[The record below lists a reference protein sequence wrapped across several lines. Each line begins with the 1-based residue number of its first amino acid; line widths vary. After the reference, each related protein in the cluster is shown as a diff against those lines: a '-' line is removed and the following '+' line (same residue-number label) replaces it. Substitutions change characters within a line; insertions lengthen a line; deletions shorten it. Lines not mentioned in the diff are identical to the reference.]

1 MRLSA
6 LLRGLPASHAP
17 EQSKA
22 KKVLCGGSLQSRA
35 KDRKSFSQP
44 SGRAGRLSAT
54 TPNKGA
60 RTCTA
65 GKICRKKETAAE
77 VLQCRKTKMPSI
89 ARPSNFGMRC
99 GRLARSLCKTELRSL
114 LDKQS
119 QNPFSFPAEAPGK
132 IAPTSWICWLE
143 RVSRAEACMTGAG
156 NIQRIVAFVALELM

>member
-22 KKVLCGGSLQSRA
+22 KKVLCGGSLPSRA

-60 RTCTA
+60 GTCTA
-65 GKICRKKETAAE
+65 GKIRLNLQKERDGGRSAAMQKNKDAVHCKAFDLWHE
-77 VLQCRKTKMPSI
+77 M
-89 ARPSNFGMRC
+89 
-99 GRLARSLCKTELRSL
+99 RSLGSVFVQDGTALFARQTVPEPFL
-114 LDKQS
+114 LSRTSSWKDCSDKLDLL
-119 QNPFSFPAEAPGK
+119 A
-132 IAPTSWICWLE
+132 
-143 RVSRAEACMTGAG
+143 
-156 NIQRIVAFVALELM
+156 

>member
-1 MRLSA
+1 MPR
-6 LLRGLPASHAP
+6 
-17 EQSKA
+17 SKA
-22 KKVLCGGSLQSRA
+22 KQRKSYAGVRCQAVRKTESRSVSPVEGQAGSLQPLLIR
-35 KDRKSFSQP
+35 
-44 SGRAGRLSAT
+44 GRAPARQGKSAL
-54 TPNKGA
+54 
-60 RTCTA
+60 
-65 GKICRKKETAAE
+65 ICRKKETAAE

-89 ARPSNFGMRC
+89 ARPSIFGMRC

-119 QNPFSFPAEAPGK
+119 QNPFSFPAQAPGK